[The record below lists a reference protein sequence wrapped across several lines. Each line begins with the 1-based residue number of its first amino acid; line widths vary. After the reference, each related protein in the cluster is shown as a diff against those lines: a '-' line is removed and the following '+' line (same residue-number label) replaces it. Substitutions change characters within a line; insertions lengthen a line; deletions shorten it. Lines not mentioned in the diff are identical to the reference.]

1 MNWMDYIE
9 ETWADMVEYVDSNLI
24 DIYVDFKDVDEI
36 LDAWYGE
43 DYISMSND
51 ISGNLN
57 GSYTYS
63 RAEARNNL
71 IGNVLISEEFW
82 DYVNEFDLAKNI
94 ADFLAAHDYEAVD
107 VIVRMAAIQANESDL
122 KRYILQEVSKQKH

>member
-9 ETWADMVEYVDSNLI
+9 ETWAAMVEYVDMNLI
-24 DIYVDFKDVDEI
+24 DIYEDFQDVDEI
-36 LDAWYGE
+36 LDAWYNE

-57 GSYTYS
+57 GSYTFS
-63 RAEARNNL
+63 RAEAKNNL
-71 IGNVLISEEFW
+71 TGDILVSEEFW
-82 DYVNEFDLAKNI
+82 DYVYEFDLAKSI
-94 ADFLAAHDYEAVD
+94 ADFLSAYDYEAVD

-122 KRYILQEVSKQKH
+122 KRYILQEVSKKKH

>member
-1 MNWMDYIE
+1 MNWMDYID
-9 ETWADMVEYVDSNLI
+9 ETLVAMVDYVDMNLI
-24 DIYVDFKDVDEI
+24 DIYAGFKDVDEI
-36 LDAWYGE
+36 LDAWYNE

-57 GSYTYS
+57 GSYTFS

-71 IGNVLISEEFW
+71 IGDVLISEKFW
-82 DYVNEFDLAKNI
+82 DFVHEFDLTKSI
-94 ADFLAAHDYEAVD
+94 ADFLSAQDYESVD

-122 KRYILQEVSKQKH
+122 KRYILREVSKKKH

>member
-1 MNWMDYIE
+1 MNWMDYID
-9 ETWADMVEYVDSNLI
+9 ETWTDMVEYVDRNLI
-24 DIYVDFKDVDEI
+24 DIYADFEDVDEI
-36 LDAWYGE
+36 LDAWYDE

-122 KRYILQEVSKQKH
+122 KRYILQEVSKKKH

>member
-1 MNWMDYIE
+1 MDWMCYIE
-9 ETWADMVEYVDSNLI
+9 ETWNDMIEYIDSNLI
-24 DIYVDFKDVDEI
+24 DIYADFKDVDEI
-36 LDAWYGE
+36 LDAWYGD
-43 DYISMSND
+43 DYISMADD

-57 GSYTYS
+57 GSYTFS

-107 VIVRMAAIQANESDL
+107 VIVRLAAIQANESDIQ
-122 KRYILQEVSKQKH
+122 RYILREVSKRKH

>member
-1 MNWMDYIE
+1 MNWMDYID
-9 ETWADMVEYVDSNLI
+9 ETWTDMVEYVDRNLI
-24 DIYVDFKDVDEI
+24 DIYADFEDVDEI

>member
-1 MNWMDYIE
+1 MNWMDYID
-9 ETWADMVEYVDSNLI
+9 ETLVAMVEYVDENLI
-24 DIYVDFKDVDEI
+24 DIYADFEDVDEI

-57 GSYTYS
+57 GSYTFS
-63 RAEARNNL
+63 RTEAKNNL
-71 IGNVLISEEFW
+71 IGDVLISEEFW
-82 DYVNEFDLAKNI
+82 DFVYEFDLTKSI
-94 ADFLAAHDYEAVD
+94 ADFLVAQDYEAVD

-122 KRYILQEVSKQKH
+122 KRYILREVSKKKH

>member
-1 MNWMDYIE
+1 MDWMDYIE
-9 ETWADMVEYVDSNLI
+9 ETLVAMVEYVDENLI
-24 DIYVDFKDVDEI
+24 DIYADFEDVDEI

-57 GSYTYS
+57 GSYTFS
-63 RAEARNNL
+63 RTEAKNNL
-71 IGNVLISEEFW
+71 IGDVLISEEFW
-82 DYVNEFDLAKNI
+82 DFVYEFDLTKSI
-94 ADFLAAHDYEAVD
+94 ADFLVAQDYEAVD

-122 KRYILQEVSKQKH
+122 KRYILREVSKKKH